1 MKTPTSIP
9 KRIGVVL
16 GFLLLTAVLGI
27 IITQE
32 TVRSLA
38 PPLPTATLPTQLQAT
53 PFSPELPH
61 REISEGG
68 QSPTISFI
76 DSPSASCS
84 RPVPGT
90 GACYIQWNYL
100 YVTAASSSY
109 IISMTVTIDNHIRAY
124 HAGFF
129 QTYMYIPADMTAP
142 GYKVTCGTPGSGGT
156 ADWGHTY
163 TYAIRARETTGLSS
177 ANYGSVTCPADTVK
191 VFLPFIKK

>member
-1 MKTPTSIP
+1 MKTPISIP

-16 GFLLLTAVLGI
+16 GLLLLTAVFGI

-38 PPLPTATLPTQLQAT
+38 APLPTATPPTQLQAT

-61 REISEGG
+61 REISKGG

-76 DSPSASCS
+76 DSPSATCS

-156 ADWGHTY
+156 LDWGHTY
-163 TYAIRARETTGLSS
+163 TYAIRSRETGGLSS
-177 ANYGSVTCPADTVK
+177 TNYGSVTCPADTVK
-191 VFLPFIKK
+191 GFLPFIKK